1 MKGTYVRS
9 SSDEEQDNVIELPSL
24 YISIQKCNYLSDV
37 NASGCVVHII
47 AATGDIDTYK

>member
-9 SSDEEQDNVIELPSL
+9 SSDEEQANVTELLSS
-24 YISIQKCNYLSDV
+24 YISIQKCNYLSDA

-47 AATGDIDTYK
+47 AATGTINAYR

>member
-9 SSDEEQDNVIELPSL
+9 STDEEQANVTELLSS
-24 YISIQKCNYLSDV
+24 YISIQKCNLLRDV
-37 NASGCVVHII
+37 YASGCVVHII